1 MNGSTSASSSRSTSN
16 SLYNSY
22 GQMGLSG
29 FERRNALII
38 HGDDSPSM
46 TWTPF
51 FESMQDADAGFM
63 SKING
68 AFGVMVCTRM
78 QELTRPIRD
87 RDECFLSFRVSSS
100 RRSHQ

>member
-1 MNGSTSASSSRSTSN
+1 MSVASSSSFTLFPTSCLSRSPTLVDCPTMNGSTSASSSRSTSN

-22 GQMGLSG
+22 GQTGLSG
-29 FERRNALII
+29 FERRNALIV
-38 HGDDSPSM
+38 HADDSPSM

-68 AFGVMVCTRM
+68 TFGM
-78 QELTRPIRD
+78 
-87 RDECFLSFRVSSS
+87 
-100 RRSHQ
+100 